1 MVSGR
6 NVLSLPKRI
15 EMQLPDVDT
24 QCVTPARLDTGR
36 VTDEGSVDGVIN
48 NSAAELMAI
57 C

>member
-1 MVSGR
+1 
-6 NVLSLPKRI
+6 
-15 EMQLPDVDT
+15 MQLPDVDT